1 MNNTPG
7 LFQILL
13 SRVMQEPIFGPML
26 FNIFINNLFSWV
38 RGAGIIILQIII
50 LYLQFLQFNFN
61 LECKNL
67 KK

>member
-13 SRVMQEPIFGPML
+13 SRVMQESIFGPML
-26 FNIFINNLFSWV
+26 FNTFINNLFSWV
-38 RGAGIIILQIII
+38 RGAGSIILQTII